1 MRTNKKNQRI
11 YPFNVPCTLTLPLFL
26 FQIGVKYYE
35 SIIDYQ
41 YNYFQKKMNNLII
54 QQNDNSST
62 DKHHAL
68 GHPPDSKG
76 SMVNQEQE
84 TISNNSSLEISSQV
98 LNLPNFIEKN
108 GSSFSKS
115 SLFINE
121 FPLFSQTEKLISL
134 IEENNANN
142 PLA

>member
-1 MRTNKKNQRI
+1 
-11 YPFNVPCTLTLPLFL
+11 
-26 FQIGVKYYE
+26 
-35 SIIDYQ
+35 
-41 YNYFQKKMNNLII
+41 
-54 QQNDNSST
+54 
-62 DKHHAL
+62 
-68 GHPPDSKG
+68 
-76 SMVNQEQE
+76 MVNQEQE